1 MMMRS
6 RTLVLLCLLAALMST
21 PGCLVRRR
29 VISSQSAPG
38 KPRQLLSATREELLR
53 RVRQQYDAIN
63 AFNATVDMTPVVGS
77 VYQGKI
83 TEYKDIRAYIIYRKP
98 DMIRVIG
105 LYPVVRSKAF
115 DMVSDGTLFR
125 ALIPSKNR
133 FIEGRNDAP
142 PNSKNPLENLR
153 PEAFTSALL
162 IPPPKNNEDPL
173 LVDSTDEETALY
185 ILVLVGKTPEGRLA
199 ITRSIFFDRTT
210 LLIVRQKSYDPNGN
224 IISDTRYRNW
234 KPTNGVLFPYGV
246 DINRPED
253 GYGVAMNVIKVD
265 INSPITDDKFVLNRP
280 EGTQLQTVGT
290 PAPASGQPR

>member
-29 VISSQSAPG
+29 VIANQSAPG
-38 KPRQLLSATREELLR
+38 KPRQLLTATREELLR
-53 RVRQQYDAIN
+53 RIRQQYDAIS
-63 AFNATVDMTPVVGS
+63 AFNATLDMTPVVGS
-77 VYQGKI
+77 VYKGKI
-83 TEYKDIRAYIIYRKP
+83 TEYKDIRAYILYRKP

-115 DMVSDGTLFR
+115 DMVSDGKIFR
-125 ALIPSKNR
+125 VSIPSKNR
-133 FIEGRNDAP
+133 FIEGKNDAP
-142 PNSKNPLENLR
+142 PISKNPLENLR

-162 IPPPKNNEDPL
+162 IPPPKDEEPL

-199 ITRSIFFDRTT
+199 INRTIFFDRTT

-224 IISDTRYRNW
+224 IISDTRYRDW

-253 GYGVAMNVIKVD
+253 GYGVVMNVIKVE
-265 INSPITDDKFVLNRP
+265 INPPITDDKFVLNRP
-280 EGTQLQTVGT
+280 EGTQLQTLGT
-290 PAPASGQPR
+290 PAPAPGQPR